1 VRVTETRPWGQLVG
15 FSCPASP
22 AGTLGGRSRAGKSE
36 LRLVCLVFPQRETQA
51 PDARGVCAK
60 LGHLWL
66 NSKLGQTVWLPRAK
80 AASQGRNAESIK

>member
-1 VRVTETRPWGQLVG
+1 
-15 FSCPASP
+15 
-22 AGTLGGRSRAGKSE
+22 LGGQISGWKARATV
-36 LRLVCLVFPQRETQA
+36 VCLVLPQSKTQA
-51 PDARGVCAK
+51 PDARGVCAN